1 MHNASSTLSE
11 NVSHFVYKYNLTLDD
26 WNQNINTFIRK
37 LICI

>member
-1 MHNASSTLSE
+1 MHNASSTLGE
-11 NVSHFVYKYNLTLDD
+11 NVSYFVYKYNLTFDD